1 MYPTH
6 LHSTGTTKEFVVENG
21 SYIGGFYEATP
32 NARMAHA
39 QVAQYVSLWYLFPAT
54 GASQ

>member
-54 GASQ
+54 RASQ